1 MDGFFYCADTGLTD
15 RKAELT
21 DGTRKVTDRKAKVA
35 DRTTEL
41 TEKAITVLPNRS
53 GKWMHVISDK

>member
-21 DGTRKVTDRKAKVA
+21 
-35 DRTTEL
+35 
-41 TEKAITVLPNRS
+41 EKAITVLPDRTE
-53 GKWMHVISDK
+53 KRKHAISVK